1 MTWVGVTTN
10 IKYLVPSNFYKAFMA
25 LGHLR
30 PTLGLWAS
38 CPDNEGKEAVS
49 TGSWNDGHRGWGTE
63 AHSPPVQDW
72 APHLVTLMFPPS
84 PQPITQSCKGPP
96 PPQTGAGAHSIVTRI
111 LGSGKP
117 ITTHVHSLVCFSFLF
132 FGCADGTWDLASLTW
147 D

>member
-25 LGHLR
+25 PGHLR

-38 CPDNEGKEAVS
+38 CPDNEGKEVVS
-49 TGSWNDGHRGWGTE
+49 TGSWNDGHQGRRSE
-63 AHSPPVQDW
+63 AHSPCTGLG
-72 APHLVTLMFPPS
+72 APPRYLAVS
-84 PQPITQSCKGPP
+84 PLAHPITQSCKGPS
-96 PPQTGAGAHSIVTRI
+96 PPQTGGGAPSIVTRI

-117 ITTHVHSLVCFSFLF
+117 ITTHVYSLVCFSFL
-132 FGCADGTWDLASLTW
+132 AVLSSTWDLGSLTR